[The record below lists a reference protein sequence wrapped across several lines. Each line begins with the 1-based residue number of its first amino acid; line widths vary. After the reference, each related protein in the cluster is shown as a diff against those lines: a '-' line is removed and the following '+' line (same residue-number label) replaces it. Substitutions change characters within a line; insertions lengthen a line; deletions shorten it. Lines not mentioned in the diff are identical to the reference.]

1 MLSGVKTLGMI
12 GGTGPESTIEYYR
25 RLIAGYRA
33 RNVEGRLPAMVINSV
48 DNKKLV
54 DLFTANEL
62 AQVADYLTEDRTT
75 RSCGGRFRVD
85 RCEHSTPRVR

>member
-1 MLSGVKTLGMI
+1 MKTLGMI

-33 RNVEGRLPAMVINSV
+33 RDAAGSSASSMVINSV

-54 DLFTANEL
+54 DWFTAN
-62 AQVADYLTEDRTT
+62 
-75 RSCGGRFRVD
+75 
-85 RCEHSTPRVR
+85 STGASG